1 MNISFHYMS
10 TSSINNEWLGII
22 VFLGLGVRDGFR
34 VGFRI
39 SLDTTKLV
47 YFLSWLYWTC
57 LSFPIEKD
65 CSGGTQTHIILLM
78 RQMLFPLGA
87 TEAAQLAGLNQGNTR
102 ATSYVYIQYM
112 NVHLNSYFSSSVKK
126 ELFGLV
132 VLPGLFM

>member
-10 TSSINNEWLGII
+10 TSSISNEWLGII
-22 VFLGLGVRDGFR
+22 VFIGLGLRDGFR

-39 SLDTTKLV
+39 SSDTIKIV
-47 YFLSWLYWTC
+47 YFLSWLYWTS
-57 LSFPIEKD
+57 LSGE
-65 CSGGTQTHIILLM
+65 TQLHNILLM

-102 ATSYVYIQYM
+102 ATSHVYIQYM
-112 NVHLNSYFSSSVKK
+112 HVYLNSYFPFSVKK